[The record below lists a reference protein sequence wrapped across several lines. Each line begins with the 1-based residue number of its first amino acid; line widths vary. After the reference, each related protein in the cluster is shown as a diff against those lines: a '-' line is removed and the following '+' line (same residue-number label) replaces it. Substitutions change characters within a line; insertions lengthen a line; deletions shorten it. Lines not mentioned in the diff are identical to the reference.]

1 MITEVT
7 MPSMGAD
14 MTEGTIVKWL
24 FNEGDDVNKGD
35 KIAEVETD
43 KTVVEM
49 EAYSTGKLKKILIPE
64 GTMVNVGTII
74 AFIGDENDEIP
85 QLVDDSSNDHADISK
100 PETQIETKKIEELK
114 TPIKDDN
121 EIVQIEEL
129 KTPIKDDNEIVQ
141 ETPRQNDNSRV
152 KASPIARKL
161 AQEKS
166 INIFD
171 IPGSGPGG
179 RITKSDVEN
188 YSPQRTFAQSNKPSS
203 ISIDSSDTNLSTMRQ
218 AIARVTVKS
227 KSTIPHYYVSHDI
240 NMTSA
245 MNFRFQMNEILAE
258 TNEKI
263 SVNDM
268 LLKAVTNALIK
279 YPKWNSSFE
288 EDKLKGNSSIN
299 IGVAMAMDEGLIVP
313 AIMSIEN
320 MSLTEISKSVK
331 DLSNRARGKGGN
343 LTQDELTQGTFGT
356 SNLGMFGTKS
366 FTAIIVPPNSGI
378 VAVGKVEEKPI
389 VQDGKIIIASIMNAT
404 MSADHRVGDGAEAAL
419 FMSEVQKNLQN
430 PLNLL

>member
-1 MITEVT
+1 MITDVT

-49 EAYSTGKLKKILIPE
+49 EAYSSGKLRKILIPE
-64 GTMVNVGTII
+64 GTMVSVGTVI
-74 AFIGDENDEIP
+74 AYIGDENDEIP
-85 QLVDDSSNDHADISK
+85 QINSESSQVYENDESSTEIQS
-100 PETQIETKKIEELK
+100 ENENLEQEEKIEKVEVK
-114 TPIKDDN
+114 QTETIKINYDDN
-121 EIVQIEEL
+121 A
-129 KTPIKDDNEIVQ
+129 
-141 ETPRQNDNSRV
+141 RV

-161 AQEKS
+161 ALEKS
-166 INIFD
+166 INIQD
-171 IPGSGPGG
+171 VPGSGPGG
-179 RITKSDVEN
+179 RITKIDVEN
-188 YSPQRTFAQSNKPSS
+188 YSPQKSFAPSNTSKT
-203 ISIDSSDTNLSTMRQ
+203 ISIDSSDTDLSTMRQ

-227 KSTIPHYYVSHDI
+227 KSTIPHYYVTHDI
-240 NMTSA
+240 NMTAA
-245 MNFRFQMNEILAE
+245 MSFRSQMNEILAE

-268 LLKAVTNALIK
+268 FLKAVTNSLIK

-288 EDKLKGNSSIN
+288 GNKLIGSTSIN
-299 IGVAMAMDEGLIVP
+299 LGVAMALEEGLIVP

-320 MSLTEISKSVK
+320 MSLSEISRSVK
-331 DLSNRARGKGGN
+331 DLSNRARGIDGN
-343 LTQDELTQGTFGT
+343 LTQDELTKGTFGT

-366 FTAIIVPPNSGI
+366 FSAIIVPPNAGI

-389 VQDGKIIIASIMNAT
+389 VHNGEIVIASIMSAS
-404 MSADHRVGDGAEAAL
+404 MSADHRVGDGAEAAM
-419 FMSEVQKNLQN
+419 FMSEVQSNLEN
-430 PLNLL
+430 PLKLI

>member
-1 MITEVT
+1 LITDVT

-49 EAYSTGKLKKILIPE
+49 EAYSSGKLRKILIPE
-64 GTMVNVGTII
+64 GTMVSVGTVI
-74 AFIGDENDEIP
+74 AYIGDENDEIP
-85 QLVDDSSNDHADISK
+85 QINSESPQGYENDESSTEIQSEN
-100 PETQIETKKIEELK
+100 ENLEQEEKIEKVEVK
-114 TPIKDDN
+114 QTETIKINYDDN
-121 EIVQIEEL
+121 A
-129 KTPIKDDNEIVQ
+129 
-141 ETPRQNDNSRV
+141 RV

-161 AQEKS
+161 ALEKS
-166 INIFD
+166 INIQD
-171 IPGSGPGG
+171 VPGSGPGG
-179 RITKSDVEN
+179 RITKIDVEN
-188 YSPQRTFAQSNKPSS
+188 YSPQKSFAPSNTSKT
-203 ISIDSSDTNLSTMRQ
+203 ISIDSSDTDLSTMRQ

-227 KSTIPHYYVSHDI
+227 KSTIPHYYVTHDI
-240 NMTSA
+240 NMTAA
-245 MNFRFQMNEILAE
+245 MSFRSQMNEILAE

-268 LLKAVTNALIK
+268 FLKAVTNSLIK

-288 EDKLKGNSSIN
+288 GNKLIGSTSIN
-299 IGVAMAMDEGLIVP
+299 LGVAMALEEGLIVP

-320 MSLTEISKSVK
+320 MSLSEISRSVK
-331 DLSNRARGKGGN
+331 DLSNRARGIDGN
-343 LTQDELTQGTFGT
+343 LTQDELTKGTFGT

-366 FTAIIVPPNSGI
+366 FSAIIVPPNAGI

-389 VQDGKIIIASIMNAT
+389 VHNGEIVIASIMSAS
-404 MSADHRVGDGAEAAL
+404 MSADHRVGDGAEAAM
-419 FMSEVQKNLQN
+419 FMSEVQSNLEN
-430 PLNLL
+430 PLKLI

>member
-1 MITEVT
+1 MITDVT

-49 EAYSTGKLKKILIPE
+49 EAYSSGKLRKILIPE
-64 GTMVNVGTII
+64 GTMVSVGTVI
-74 AFIGDENDEIP
+74 AYIGDENDEIP
-85 QLVDDSSNDHADISK
+85 QINSESPQGYENDESSTEIQSEN
-100 PETQIETKKIEELK
+100 ENLEQEEKIEKVEVK
-114 TPIKDDN
+114 QTETIKINYDDN
-121 EIVQIEEL
+121 A
-129 KTPIKDDNEIVQ
+129 
-141 ETPRQNDNSRV
+141 RV

-161 AQEKS
+161 ALEKS
-166 INIFD
+166 INIQD
-171 IPGSGPGG
+171 VPGSGPGG
-179 RITKSDVEN
+179 RITKIDVEN
-188 YSPQRTFAQSNKPSS
+188 YSPQKSFAPSNTSKT
-203 ISIDSSDTNLSTMRQ
+203 ISIDSSDTDLSTMRQ

-227 KSTIPHYYVSHDI
+227 KSTIPHYYVTHDI
-240 NMTSA
+240 NMTAA
-245 MNFRFQMNEILAE
+245 MSFRSQMNEILAE

-268 LLKAVTNALIK
+268 FLKAVTNSLIK

-288 EDKLKGNSSIN
+288 GNKLIGSTSIN
-299 IGVAMAMDEGLIVP
+299 LGVAMALEEGLIVP

-320 MSLTEISKSVK
+320 MSLSEISRSVK
-331 DLSNRARGKGGN
+331 DLSNRARGIDGN
-343 LTQDELTQGTFGT
+343 LTQDELTKGTFGT

-366 FTAIIVPPNSGI
+366 FSAIIVPPNAGI

-389 VQDGKIIIASIMNAT
+389 VHNGEIVIASIMSAS
-404 MSADHRVGDGAEAAL
+404 MSADHRVGDGAEAAM
-419 FMSEVQKNLQN
+419 FMSEVQSNLEN
-430 PLNLL
+430 PLKLI

>member
-49 EAYSTGKLKKILIPE
+49 EAYSSGKLRKILISE
-64 GTMVNVGTII
+64 GTMVTVGTVI
-74 AFIGDENDEIP
+74 AYIGDENDEVPEISSESP
-85 QLVDDSSNDHADISK
+85 EKQELDESPPEIQVEDDNV
-100 PETQIETKKIEELK
+100 EQKIEKVEVNQTESAK
-114 TPIKDDN
+114 VNNNDD
-121 EIVQIEEL
+121 
-129 KTPIKDDNEIVQ
+129 
-141 ETPRQNDNSRV
+141 SRV

-161 AQEKS
+161 ALEKS
-166 INIFD
+166 INIAD
-171 IPGSGPGG
+171 VLGTGPGG
-179 RITKSDVEN
+179 RITKIDVEN
-188 YSPQRTFAQSNKPSS
+188 YSPQKTFAPSS
-203 ISIDSSDTNLSTMRQ
+203 SSKTISIDSSDIDLSTMRQ

-227 KSTIPHYYVSHDI
+227 KSTIPHYYVTHDI
-240 NMTSA
+240 NMTAA
-245 MNFRFQMNEILAE
+245 MNFRSQMNEILAE

-279 YPKWNSSFE
+279 YPKWNSSYDE
-288 EDKLKGNSSIN
+288 NKLSGNASIN
-299 IGVAMAMDEGLIVP
+299 LGVAMALEEGLIVP

-320 MSLTEISKSVK
+320 MSLSEISKSVK
-331 DLSNRARGKGGN
+331 DLSNRARGIGGN
-343 LTQDELTQGTFGT
+343 LTQDELTKGTFGT

-366 FTAIIVPPNSGI
+366 FSAIIVPPNAGI
-378 VAVGKVEEKPI
+378 IAVGKVEQKPI
-389 VQDGKIIIASIMNAT
+389 VQNGNIVIASIMSAS
-404 MSADHRVGDGAEAAL
+404 MSADHRVGDGAEAAM
-419 FMSEVQKNLQN
+419 FMSEVQSSLEN
-430 PLNLL
+430 PLKLI

>member
-1 MITEVT
+1 MITDVT

-49 EAYSTGKLKKILIPE
+49 EAYSSGKLRKILIPE
-64 GTMVNVGTII
+64 GTMVSVGTVI
-74 AFIGDENDEIP
+74 AYIGDENDEIP
-85 QLVDDSSNDHADISK
+85 QINSESPQGYENDESSTEIQSEN
-100 PETQIETKKIEELK
+100 ENLEQEEKIEKVEVNQ
-114 TPIKDDN
+114 TETIKINYDDN
-121 EIVQIEEL
+121 A
-129 KTPIKDDNEIVQ
+129 
-141 ETPRQNDNSRV
+141 RV

-161 AQEKS
+161 ALEKS
-166 INIFD
+166 INIQD
-171 IPGSGPGG
+171 VPGSGPGG
-179 RITKSDVEN
+179 RITKIDVEN
-188 YSPQRTFAQSNKPSS
+188 YSPQKSFAPSNTSKT
-203 ISIDSSDTNLSTMRQ
+203 ISIDSSDTDLSTMRQ

-227 KSTIPHYYVSHDI
+227 KSTIPHYYVTHDI
-240 NMTSA
+240 NMTAA
-245 MNFRFQMNEILAE
+245 MSFRSQMNEILAE

-268 LLKAVTNALIK
+268 FLKAVTNSLIK

-288 EDKLKGNSSIN
+288 GNKLIGSTSIN
-299 IGVAMAMDEGLIVP
+299 LGVAMALEEGLIVP

-320 MSLTEISKSVK
+320 MSLSEISRSVK
-331 DLSNRARGKGGN
+331 DLSNRARGIDGN
-343 LTQDELTQGTFGT
+343 LTQDELTKGTFGT

-366 FTAIIVPPNSGI
+366 FSAIIVPPNAGI

-389 VQDGKIIIASIMNAT
+389 VHNGEIVIASIMSAS
-404 MSADHRVGDGAEAAL
+404 MSADHRVGDGAEAAM
-419 FMSEVQKNLQN
+419 FMSEVQSNLEN
-430 PLNLL
+430 PLKLI